1 MKMAVIIKF
10 LFTKNL
16 NISNIFCSKI
26 LPKNQINITQFILS
40 PFSMSFQTL
49 NFKVISDLTS
59 LIDFIVID
67 IHHKSGE
74 LTSPENDSKL

>member
-1 MKMAVIIKF
+1 MWSSFILFSIIKKLSFF
-10 LFTKNL
+10 LY
-16 NISNIFCSKI
+16 KI
-26 LPKNQINITQFILS
+26 LAKNQIKITQFILS

-49 NFKVISDLTS
+49 NFKVIPDLTS

-67 IHHKSGE
+67 IHHKSGK